1 MVAVG
6 ADSMLLLCMLALAVG
21 CGFAALLRQTPSRGR
36 FPKATP
42 EWVNTLSTAKYR
54 PMERLLT
61 DDDFNFVG
69 SQPRVQLENGQEV
82 EGATA
87 PHPSNVS
94 ALDQDFHRL
103 CDGLRMV
110 MLSSTQDRPDLA
122 VALFKQRVSFTIGLA
137 LVRLRIAMHATDWAT
152 ADIRALVDTLH
163 AVRDQFQQLAPA
175 TARAA
180 V

>member
-1 MVAVG
+1 
-6 ADSMLLLCMLALAVG
+6 MLLLCMLALAVG

-61 DDDFNFVG
+61 DVDFNFVG
-69 SQPRVQLENGQEV
+69 SQPWCSLKMVKRLRAQRRHILRMYLRC
-82 EGATA
+82 
-87 PHPSNVS
+87 
-94 ALDQDFHRL
+94 LDRDFHRL

-152 ADIRALVDTLH
+152 ADIRALIDTLH
-163 AVRDQFQQLAPA
+163 AVRDQFQQLASAPA
-175 TARAA
+175 TAA